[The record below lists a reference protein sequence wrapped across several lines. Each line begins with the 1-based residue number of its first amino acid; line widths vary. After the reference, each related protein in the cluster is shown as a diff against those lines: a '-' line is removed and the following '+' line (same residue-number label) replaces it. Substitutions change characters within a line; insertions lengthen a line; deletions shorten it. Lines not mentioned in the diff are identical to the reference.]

1 MPQESIR
8 EIFIDISAGGG
19 YARSKTMDLK
29 NYQEDLVLHVAKIV
43 LEDRPDVKQSEGL
56 LFDVAA
62 YALNRLPPR
71 YILSERGFT
80 RLAADHY
87 IEGDNGDGLAG
98 LVEVL
103 LLVNKAVDTI
113 TGRRK
118 PSDRAGRQEEAA
130 PLGYWHNL
138 PYLIGRVADHGRAVV
153 GASVTLY
160 VNDKLAAPASEAGWT
175 NPYVTN
181 AATRGFYSFL
191 PKSARSRSKTRRFRL
206 RLTFQHPDYREASLE
221 RALQTEGEFA
231 ELGRIDSEH
240 ILNLGTLNLRP
251 RSR

>member
-1 MPQESIR
+1 
-8 EIFIDISAGGG
+8 
-19 YARSKTMDLK
+19 MDLK
-29 NYQEDLVLHVAKIV
+29 NYQEDLVLHIAQIV
-43 LEDRPDVKQSEGL
+43 LEDRPGVKKSDGL
-56 LFDVAA
+56 LYDVAA

-87 IEGDNGDGLAG
+87 VEGDNGDGLAG

-118 PSDRAGRQEEAA
+118 PADGERPAGEEGDAL
-130 PLGYWHNL
+130 LGYWHNL
-138 PYLIGRVADHGRAVV
+138 PYLIGRVADRGRAVV

-160 VNDKLAAPASEAGWT
+160 VNDKLALPAAEAGWT

-191 PKSARSRSKTRRFRL
+191 PKSSRSKARTRRFRL
-206 RLTFQHPDYREASLE
+206 KLTFEHPEYRQASLE
-221 RALQTEGEFA
+221 RTLQTEGEFSP
-231 ELGRIDSEH
+231 LGRIDSER
-240 ILNLGTLNLRP
+240 ILNLGTLSLQP
-251 RSR
+251 RRR

>member
-1 MPQESIR
+1 
-8 EIFIDISAGGG
+8 
-19 YARSKTMDLK
+19 MDLK
-29 NYQEDLVLHVAKIV
+29 NYQEDLVLHIARIV

-56 LFDVAA
+56 LLDVAA

-87 IEGDNGDGLAG
+87 IEADNGNGLAG
-98 LVEVL
+98 MVEVL

-113 TGRRK
+113 AGRRK
-118 PSDRAGRQEEAA
+118 PSDGRPATGEEEQAL
-130 PLGYWHNL
+130 LGYWHNL
-138 PYLIGRVADHGRAVV
+138 PYLIGRVAERGNAVV

-160 VNDKLAAPASEAGWT
+160 VNGKLASPATEAGWI

-191 PKSARSRSKTRRFRL
+191 PKSCRSRERTRHFRL
-206 RLTFQHPDYREASLE
+206 RLAVAHPDFREASLE
-221 RALQTEGEFA
+221 RTLQTEGEFSP
-231 ELGRIDSEH
+231 LDRIDSDH
-240 ILNLGTLNLRP
+240 ILSLGTLNLVR
-251 RSR
+251 R